1 MSKLRRRVGS
11 PSKTKKLMLNADVLT
26 FQEFVMHEP
35 LPLSKIQEAVLE
47 FLQGRD
53 DAVLFGAQAVNAYV
67 SEPRMTQDVD
77 ILSTRAKELA
87 EEMREYLSEKF
98 HIAVRVRE
106 IGEGKG
112 FRIYQVRSEGNRHL
126 VDIRNENNF
135 PATLEVER
143 IRILAPVELIASK
156 VISFKSRYGQAKSW
170 SDRRDLTLLL
180 LQFPKLKVLGGE
192 VEKVLENRGANE
204 ETIIFWQELV
214 EQDLIITNEDDELSF

>member
-1 MSKLRRRVGS
+1 
-11 PSKTKKLMLNADVLT
+11 MLNADGLT